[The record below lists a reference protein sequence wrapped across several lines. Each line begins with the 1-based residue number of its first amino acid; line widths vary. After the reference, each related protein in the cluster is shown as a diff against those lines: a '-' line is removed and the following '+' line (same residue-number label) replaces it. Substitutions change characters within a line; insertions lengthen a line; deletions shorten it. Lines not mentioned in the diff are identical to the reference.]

1 MVSKNGVEPLGRATL
16 YSKCGM
22 ATVGKVQN
30 DCELNNPQGWE
41 AMALAIH
48 FFLIGLRRLLSR

>member
-30 DCELNNPQGWE
+30 DCELNNPQG
-41 AMALAIH
+41 
-48 FFLIGLRRLLSR
+48 